1 MSAGFPTGEELPE
14 RIGHYVIRRRIG
26 AGGMGV
32 VYQAEDPRTEQ
43 FVAVKVLKPEVAG
56 DHIARARLAREV
68 ETMRRVQSPNV
79 AEVIDA
85 DTQAEL
91 PWVVTEYIPGPT
103 LDATV
108 TDHGPLRGRALTRF
122 VTGMARAI
130 KDIHAVEVIHRDLK
144 PGNVIIS
151 NGEPIVIDF
160 GIAHAVDGA
169 KLTQTGT
176 FVGTPSYLSPEV
188 IEGTDLGP
196 ATDVHAWGG
205 TVAFASTGRPPY
217 GAGSFEVIF
226 FRILNGEIDM
236 DGMHEALRPLVN
248 RAVSRDMSARPT
260 AAELMVETGRLNL
273 DLPWTETPG
282 TPPSTGETGKHTMQA
297 PAPTQSP
304 AASGGRGGGPGR
316 GGAAAA
322 GAAGAV
328 LGGAG
333 GYLAGRASEGWGP
346 AHTRGGVPN
355 TSSAWGSPSAPQT
368 SHTQSGGHTSHA
380 RSGGWG
386 SADDEAT
393 DDLSGGRPAGTGS
406 GWGSADDEATNDLS
420 GGRPAGTGSGWGQDD
435 EATDDLSGGRATGWG
450 SADEDATDDLSG
462 ARSTGYGQPSGGA
475 NVTGGGRATGWGQDD
490 EATDDL
496 SGGRAT
502 GWGHDD
508 EATDDLSNMAG
519 TERITPGSPSDLDDP
534 QGTQRI
540 QPVQDDVRGTQRIN
554 PGDLARQDPA
564 GTMMMGP
571 AETGRHQ
578 RDQGEP
584 EGPAHTQFFNS
595 PLDPNAFQ
603 DILTPVGRDNRSN
616 NTQEF
621 DEDDYQERGGLL
633 GRFRRGSTDKFG
645 DYFRGD
651 GHGGEYDEYEDD
663 EYYDEYW
670 RMHPL
675 VLIPIMLA
683 LAGVALWFPW
693 IGIFLGIV
701 VIAGLSALDVVKS
714 EHARRLQTRGPK
726 SSDNMVVVLSFPWA
740 FGRMAL
746 RTVGFGLI
754 YLLGGILIG
763 MVYATIVDAPGEGA
777 NYTAA
782 FAVFVMILLSY
793 IMPSGREARHQAVWM
808 VERIKFTNLYVYAG
822 VVIAVILFMMLILS
836 TGLTSAPIWTTGGPG
851 GPSDW
856 LNN

>member
-1 MSAGFPTGEELPE
+1 MAMSAGFPTGEELPE

-122 VTGMARAI
+122 VAGMARAI
-130 KDIHAVEVIHRDLK
+130 KDIHAVDVIHRDLK

-226 FRILNGEIDM
+226 FRILNGEIDL

-248 RAVSRDMSARPT
+248 RAVSRDMRSRPT
-260 AAELMVETGRLNL
+260 AAELVTETSRLNL
-273 DLPWTETPG
+273 DLPWQEPQIGPIDQTGGHTVRSHTPG
-282 TPPSTGETGKHTMQA
+282 PGVGTHT
-297 PAPTQSP
+297 
-304 AASGGRGGGPGR
+304 GGRGGTGSVL
-316 GGAAAA
+316 GGAAAG
-322 GAAGAV
+322 GAAGYL
-328 LGGAG
+328 LGKS
-333 GYLAGRASEGWGP
+333 ASEGWGP
-346 AHTRGGVPN
+346 SHTRSGP
-355 TSSAWGSPSAPQT
+355 TSTDSAWSSPSAPQT
-368 SHTQSGGHTSHA
+368 SHAHSGA
-380 RSGGWG
+380 R
-386 SADDEAT
+386 
-393 DDLSGGRPAGTGS
+393 PV
-406 GWGSADDEATNDLS
+406 
-420 GGRPAGTGSGWGQDD
+420 DD
-435 EATDDLSGGRATGWG
+435 EATDDLSGGRASWG
-450 SADEDATDDLSG
+450 ADDEATNDLGGVGPARG
-462 ARSTGYGQPSGGA
+462 A
-475 NVTGGGRATGWGQDD
+475 DD

-496 SGGRAT
+496 GA
-502 GWGHDD
+502 
-508 EATDDLSNMAG
+508 MAG
-519 TERITPGSPSDLDDP
+519 TERITPSSPEDLHDP

-540 QPVQDDVRGTQRIN
+540 PTGQDDVLGTQRFD
-554 PGDLARQDPA
+554 PGELARRQEDPQ
-564 GTMMMGP
+564 GTMMMGQ
-571 AETGRHQ
+571 AEAAPRG
-578 RDQGEP
+578 P
-584 EGPAHTQFFNS
+584 EGVQQTQFFNS
-595 PLDPNAFQ
+595 PLDPSAFE
-603 DILTPVGRDNRSN
+603 DILTPVGQQGRRDT
-616 NTQEF
+616 TQEF
-621 DEDDYQERGGLL
+621 DEEDYNERGGLL
-633 GRFRRGSTDKFG
+633 GRFKRGGGDRFG
-645 DYFRGD
+645 DYFRGHNVD
-651 GHGGEYDEYEDD
+651 DEDDED
-663 EYYDEYW
+663 EYYDQAW

-675 VLIPIMLA
+675 ALIPIMLS

-693 IGIFLGIV
+693 FGIILGVV
-701 VIAGLSALDVVKS
+701 VIAGLGALDVVKA
-714 EHARRLQTRGPK
+714 EHARRLQTRGRRN
-726 SSDNMVVVLSFPWA
+726 SDGMVVALSFPWA
-740 FGRMAL
+740 FGRMVL

-754 YLLGGILIG
+754 YLVAGILVG
-763 MVYATIVDAPGEGA
+763 MVYATMMETGNDGA
-777 NYTAA
+777 NYTGA

-793 IMPSGREARHQAVWM
+793 IMPSGREARHQAVWL
-808 VERIKFTNLYVYAG
+808 VERIRFHNLYLYIG
-822 VVIAVILFMMLILS
+822 VIVGILLLTLLILS
-836 TGLTSAPIWTTGGPG
+836 IGLGSAPIWKMGPLTGPA
-851 GPSDW
+851 DW
-856 LNN
+856 FG

>member
-1 MSAGFPTGEELPE
+1 MAMSAGFPTGEELPE

-32 VYQAEDPRTEQ
+32 VYQAEDPRTDQ

-130 KDIHAVEVIHRDLK
+130 KDIHAVDVIHRDLK

-260 AAELMVETGRLNL
+260 AAELVAETGRLNL
-273 DLPWTETPG
+273 DLPWTEPTG
-282 TPPSTGETGKHTMQA
+282 GMPSAGQTGGHTVHA
-297 PAPTQSP
+297 PAPTQNP
-304 AASGGRGGGPGR
+304 AASGGHGGTGI

-322 GAAGAV
+322 GAAGAA
-328 LGGAG
+328 LGGAA
-333 GYLAGRASEGWGP
+333 GYLAGRATDGWGP
-346 AHTRGGVPN
+346 AHTSGGNPTN
-355 TSSAWGSPSAPQT
+355 TASAWASPSAPQT
-368 SHTQSGGHTSHA
+368 SHA
-380 RSGGWG
+380 RSGGWT
-386 SADDEAT
+386 ADDDAT
-393 DDLSGGRPAGTGS
+393 DDLGGGRPATGS
-406 GWGSADDEATNDLS
+406 GWNTDDEATNDLNGARS
-420 GGRPAGTGSGWGQDD
+420 TGWGTDA
-435 EATDDLSGGRATGWG
+435 EATDDLSGGRA
-450 SADEDATDDLSG
+450 A
-462 ARSTGYGQPSGGA
+462 
-475 NVTGGGRATGWGQDD
+475 ATGWGEPD

-496 SGGRAT
+496 SS
-502 GWGHDD
+502 H
-508 EATDDLSNMAG
+508 LPG
-519 TERITPGSPSDLDDP
+519 TERITPGSSDDLHDP
-534 QGTQRI
+534 QGTERIRPGQNDMQGTQRFD
-540 QPVQDDVRGTQRIN
+540 PGELGRQDDVHGTQRFE
-554 PGDLARQDPA
+554 PGELARRDDPA
-564 GTMMMGP
+564 GTMMMGQ
-571 AETGRHQ
+571 AEASPQ
-578 RDQGEP
+578 RAESDGAPQ
-584 EGPAHTQFFNS
+584 TQFFNS

-603 DILTPVGRDNRSN
+603 DILTPVGQQGRANS
-616 NTQEF
+616 TQEF
-621 DEDDYQERGGLL
+621 DEEEFQERGGLL
-633 GRFRRGSTDKFG
+633 GRFRRGRGDRVG

-651 GHGGEYDEYEDD
+651 GQGDEYDEDD
-663 EYYDEYW
+663 EYYDESW

-675 VLIPIMLA
+675 VLIPIMVA

-693 IGIFLGIV
+693 IGIILGIV
-701 VIAGLSALDVVKS
+701 VIAGLGALDVVKS
-714 EHARRLQTRGPK
+714 EHARRLQTRGPRN
-726 SSDNMVVVLSFPWA
+726 SDGMVVALSFPWA

-754 YLLGGILIG
+754 YLLGGILVG
-763 MVYATIVDAPGEGA
+763 MVYARIMDVPGEGA
-777 NYTAA
+777 NYTGA
-782 FAVFVMILLSY
+782 FAVFIMILLSY
-793 IMPSGREARHQAVWM
+793 IMPSGREARHQAVWL
-808 VERIKFTNLYVYAG
+808 VERARFGNLYVYVG
-822 VVIAVILFMMLILS
+822 VVVAIVLVTMFILS
-836 TGLTSAPIWTTGGPG
+836 IGLSSAPIWTTGPLT

-856 LNN
+856 FS

>member
-1 MSAGFPTGEELPE
+1 MAMSAGFPTGEELPE

-26 AGGMGV
+26 SGGMGV
-32 VYQAEDPRTEQ
+32 VYQAEDPRTDQ

-130 KDIHAVEVIHRDLK
+130 KDIHAVDVIHRDLK

-236 DGMHEALRPLVN
+236 DGMHEALRPLVD
-248 RAVSRDMSARPT
+248 RAVSRDMRARPT
-260 AAELMVETGRLNL
+260 AAELVAETSRLNL
-273 DLPWTETPG
+273 DLPWTEPRSGTANQTGGHTVQHPTPG
-282 TPPSTGETGKHTMQA
+282 SLDT
-297 PAPTQSP
+297 
-304 AASGGRGGGPGR
+304 GGRGGM
-316 GGAAAA
+316 GGAALG
-322 GAAGAV
+322 GAAG
-328 LGGAG
+328 GAA
-333 GYLAGRASEGWGP
+333 GYLLGKSASQGWGP
-346 AHTRGGVPN
+346 SHTRSVSTP
-355 TSSAWGSPSAPQT
+355 TDSAWGSPSSPQT
-368 SHTQSGGHTSHA
+368 AHHA
-380 RSGGWG
+380 H
-386 SADDEAT
+386 SAGRVGDDGARN
-393 DDLSGGRPAGTGS
+393 DPSGGRR
-406 GWGSADDEATNDLS
+406 ADDVDDVATNDLS
-420 GGRPAGTGSGWGQDD
+420 GGRTQTSYSHSGGWNSD
-435 EATDDLSGGRATGWG
+435 EGATDDL
-450 SADEDATDDLSG
+450 ADARGTD
-462 ARSTGYGQPSGGA
+462 
-475 NVTGGGRATGWGQDD
+475 
-490 EATDDL
+490 
-496 SGGRAT
+496 
-502 GWGHDD
+502 
-508 EATDDLSNMAG
+508 
-519 TERITPGSPSDLDDP
+519 RISPASPQDP

-540 QPVQDDVRGTQRIN
+540 QPEQNELQGTQRID
-554 PGDLARQDPA
+554 PGDSARREDPQ
-564 GTMMMGP
+564 GTMMMGQ
-571 AETGRHQ
+571 AEMARPQ
-578 RDQGEP
+578 DA
-584 EGPAHTQFFNS
+584 EGAPQTRFFNS
-595 PLDPNAFQ
+595 PLDPKAFE
-603 DILTPVGRDNRSN
+603 DILTPVGRPDRREH
-616 NTQEF
+616 TQEF
-621 DEDDYQERGGLL
+621 DEDDYPERAGLL
-633 GRFRRGSTDKFG
+633 DRFRRGGGDRLG

-651 GHGGEYDEYEDD
+651 RVGDDYGDEED
-663 EYYDEYW
+663 EYYDESW

-675 VLIPIMLA
+675 VLIPIMFS

-693 IGIFLGIV
+693 FGIFLGV
-701 VIAGLSALDVVKS
+701 LVIAGLGALDVVKA
-714 EHARRLQTRGPK
+714 EHARRLQTRGRR
-726 SSDNMVVVLSFPWA
+726 SSDGMMVVLSFPWA

-746 RTVGFGLI
+746 RTVGFGLV
-754 YLLGGILIG
+754 YLLAGILVG
-763 MVYATIVDAPGEGA
+763 LVYATVMDTGNDGA
-777 NYTAA
+777 NYTGA

-793 IMPSGREARHQAVWM
+793 IMPSGREARHQAVWL
-808 VERIKFTNLYVYAG
+808 VERVRFYNLYLYIG
-822 VVIAVILFMMLILS
+822 VIVGVILLTMLILS
-836 TGLTSAPIWTTGGPG
+836 IGLGSAPIWTLGPLTGPA
-851 GPSDW
+851 DW
-856 LNN
+856 FG

>member
-1 MSAGFPTGEELPE
+1 MAMSAGFPTGEELPE

-26 AGGMGV
+26 QGGMGV

-79 AEVIDA
+79 AAVIDA

-122 VTGMARAI
+122 ITGLARAI

-196 ATDVHAWGG
+196 ATDIHAWGG

-248 RAVSRDMSARPT
+248 RAVSRDMRRRPSADELV
-260 AAELMVETGRLNL
+260 AEAGSLNL
-273 DLPWTETPG
+273 DLPWTEDAG
-282 TPPSTGETGKHTMQA
+282 SRSTGLTGNHTVYNPSA
-297 PAPTQSP
+297 GSGP
-304 AASGGRGGGPGR
+304 AASEAADSASGGYASGSGLGG
-316 GGAAAA
+316 AA
-322 GAAGAV
+322 GAAGAA
-328 LGGAG
+328 LGGAA
-333 GYLAGRASEGWGP
+333 GYLAGRGSRGDEGWGP
-346 AHTRGGVPN
+346 AHT
-355 TSSAWGSPSAPQT
+355 SSGANPASHSWSAPGESPRST
-368 SHTQSGGHTSHA
+368 HA
-380 RSGGWG
+380 ADAGGW
-386 SADDEAT
+386 SDPEST
-393 DDLSGGRPAGTGS
+393 DDLSG
-406 GWGSADDEATNDLS
+406 L
-420 GGRPAGTGSGWGQDD
+420 Q
-435 EATDDLSGGRATGWG
+435 
-450 SADEDATDDLSG
+450 
-462 ARSTGYGQPSGGA
+462 
-475 NVTGGGRATGWGQDD
+475 
-490 EATDDL
+490 
-496 SGGRAT
+496 
-502 GWGHDD
+502 
-508 EATDDLSNMAG
+508 G
-519 TERITPGSPSDLDDP
+519 TERMAPGSDDLDDP
-534 QGTQRI
+534 QGTMRI
-540 QPVQDDVRGTQRIN
+540 SSVGSGDDLDEEGSTRRLR
-554 PGDLARQDPA
+554 PDDPSRDDPA
-564 GTMMMGP
+564 GTMMMDPVEPDRGRRRT
-571 AETGRHQ
+571 AEAEDEYQ
-578 RDQGEP
+578 AP
-584 EGPAHTQFFNS
+584 HTQFFNT
-595 PLDPNAFQ
+595 PLHKGDFA
-603 DILTPVGRDNRSN
+603 DILTPVGEGRDSRS
-616 NTQEF
+616 TQEF
-621 DEDDYQERGGLL
+621 EEGEYEERGGWLS
-633 GRFRRGSTDKFG
+633 RFKRGSNDRVG

-651 GHGGEYDEYEDD
+651 DEGVDADGDGYIDEDYE
-663 EYYDEYW
+663 ERSW

-675 VLIPIMLA
+675 VLIPVMVA

-693 IGIFLGIV
+693 FGIVLGIV
-701 VIAGLSALDVVKS
+701 IIAGLGALDVVKA
-714 EHARRLQTRGPK
+714 EHARRLQTRGPRN
-726 SSDNMVVVLSFPWA
+726 SDSMVIALSFPWA

-754 YLLGGILIG
+754 YLLAGILVG
-763 MVYATIVDAPGEGA
+763 MVYATMAAAPGEGA
-777 NYTAA
+777 NYTGA
-782 FAVFVMILLSY
+782 FAIFVMILLSY
-793 IMPSGREARHQAVWM
+793 IMPSGREARHQAVWL
-808 VERIKFTNLYVYAG
+808 VERARFRSLYMYIG
-822 VVIAVILFMMLILS
+822 VIVGIVLLTMLILS
-836 TGLTSAPIWTTGGPG
+836 IGLTSTPDWAPLG

-856 LNN
+856 FSGS

>member
-1 MSAGFPTGEELPE
+1 MAMSAGFPTGEELPE

-32 VYQAEDPRTEQ
+32 VYQAEDPRTDQ

-122 VTGMARAI
+122 ITGMARAI
-130 KDIHAVEVIHRDLK
+130 KDIHAVDVIHRDLK

-273 DLPWTETPG
+273 DLPWTEPG
-282 TPPSTGETGKHTMQA
+282 GGMPPTGQTGSHTMH
-297 PAPTQSP
+297 APTPTQNP
-304 AASGGRGGGPGR
+304 AASGGHGGGSGF

-322 GAAGAV
+322 GAAGAA
-328 LGGAG
+328 LGGAA
-333 GYLAGRASEGWGP
+333 GYLAGRATDGWGP
-346 AHTRGGVPN
+346 AHTRGANPAN
-355 TSSAWGSPSAPQT
+355 TAGAWANPSAPQ
-368 SHTQSGGHTSHA
+368 TSHA
-380 RSGGWG
+380 RSGGWN
-386 SADDEAT
+386 DDAT
-393 DDLSGGRPAGTGS
+393 DDLSGGRPANTGS
-406 GWGSADDEATNDLS
+406 GWNTDDEATNDLNAARS
-420 GGRPAGTGSGWGQDD
+420 TGWGSDA
-435 EATDDLSGGRATGWG
+435 EATDDLGGRRA
-450 SADEDATDDLSG
+450 A
-462 ARSTGYGQPSGGA
+462 
-475 NVTGGGRATGWGQDD
+475 ATGWGQP
-490 EATDDL
+490 
-496 SGGRAT
+496 
-502 GWGHDD
+502 D
-508 EATDDLSNMAG
+508 EATDDLSNLPG
-519 TERITPGSPSDLDDP
+519 TDRITPGSSHDLDDP
-534 QGTQRI
+534 QGTERM
-540 QPVQDDVRGTQRIN
+540 QPGQGDMHGTQRFE
-554 PGDLARQDPA
+554 PGELARRDDAHGTQRFEPGELARRDDPA
-564 GTMMMGP
+564 GTMMMGQ
-571 AETGRHQ
+571 AEIARQ
-578 RDQGEP
+578 QAQPDAAPQ
-584 EGPAHTQFFNS
+584 TQFFNS

-603 DILTPVGRDNRSN
+603 DILTPVGQQGRANS
-616 NTQEF
+616 TQEF
-621 DEDDYQERGGLL
+621 DEEEFEERGGLL
-633 GRFRRGSTDKFG
+633 GRFRRGRGDKFG

-651 GHGGEYDEYEDD
+651 GHGDEYDEHEDD

-675 VLIPIMLA
+675 VLVPIMVS

-693 IGIFLGIV
+693 VGIILGIV
-701 VIAGLSALDVVKS
+701 VIAGLGALDVVKS
-714 EHARRLQTRGPK
+714 EHARRLQTRGPRN
-726 SSDNMVVVLSFPWA
+726 SDSMVVALSFPWA

-754 YLLGGILIG
+754 YLLGGILVG
-763 MVYATIVDAPGEGA
+763 MVYARIMDAPGEGA
-777 NYTAA
+777 NYTGA

-793 IMPSGREARHQAVWM
+793 LMPSGREARHQAVWL
-808 VERIKFTNLYVYAG
+808 VERARFSNLYVYVG
-822 VVIAVILFMMLILS
+822 VVVAILLLTMLILS
-836 TGLTSAPIWTTGGPG
+836 IGLTSAPIWTTGPLS

-856 LNN
+856 FG